1 MVQKKEAESESGES
15 QKKGTNEQ
23 SLPEGGQSI
32 NGADTPI
39 PMSEEPTPVIL
50 LDYNKTVT
58 NGTAVYGNLW
68 SYKVLQESILLN
80 MVIVINGGSGG
91 C

>member
-15 QKKGTNEQ
+15 QKKATNEQ

-50 LDYNKTVT
+50 LDYKKTV
-58 NGTAVYGNLW
+58 GTAVYGTFGLIR
-68 SYKVLQESILLN
+68 SYKNQFY
-80 MVIVINGGSGG
+80 
-91 C
+91 

>member
-15 QKKGTNEQ
+15 QKKATNEQ
-23 SLPEGGQSI
+23 RLPEGGQGI

-50 LDYNKTVT
+50 F
-58 NGTAVYGNLW
+58 
-68 SYKVLQESILLN
+68 LQQDSN
-80 MVIVINGGSGG
+80 
-91 C
+91 